1 LQILQKS
8 RTGKN
13 WHRQQDK
20 CCIPSAGRHR
30 AHTSRAPPQL
40 QPLAAPGRTRA
51 TARGTATCNR
61 TLAVGRHNTPGALRR
76 ASLYSSRARHVLAV
90 TLTRRPAPRFDKPD
104 THTRAARSQCVRN
117 PARGETTYAR
127 GGGGGQSGD
136 DDDDDD
142 DDGFRR
148 AGGCRPGLGGGGAA
162 GAGGRRGR
170 RLLRLLLQEL
180 HRQRQVH
187 GGLLQLRLRQDV
199 RARAAAPAAPAR
211 RRRRGNPPSVPDRLR
226 QEELQRAT

>member
-1 LQILQKS
+1 MLHS
-8 RTGKN
+8 FRRTAPRS
-13 WHRQQDK
+13 HF
-20 CCIPSAGRHR
+20 A
-30 AHTSRAPPQL
+30 RAPATATASCPRPNQGNGEGDSNL
-40 QPLAAPGRTRA
+40 QPHASRWT
-51 TARGTATCNR
+51 TQHAR
-61 TLAVGRHNTPGALRR
+61 ALRR

-127 GGGGGQSGD
+127 GGGGQSG
-136 DDDDDD
+136 DD

-211 RRRRGNPPSVPDRLR
+211 RRRRRRGNPPSVPDRLR